1 VGYHAPARQYRQHAL
16 LDGKSSNEL
25 LRILLMR
32 VTGAIGSQGAIPK
45 QFGLINLLKAG
56 AAQLIVLH
64 HLAFYG
70 PMADQ
75 ARPLMPALID
85 WLDEYGRIAVQVFL
99 VVGGFLAAK
108 SLSPQAYPAI
118 ANPVSTIWRRYIRLV
133 LPFMAA
139 MLLAIGASAIAS
151 QWMSHDS
158 ISAPPTLPQLSAHL
172 LLMHDVLGYEA
183 LSAGAW
189 YVAIDF
195 QLYALVTLLLWGVGR
210 IAGQRFNTRLMP
222 ALVALCVSVSLLY
235 FNRDAGWDVWAPYFF
250 GSYGLGMLAWWA
262 SDPARKPGEVAL
274 LLAMTVLPTLVAL
287 NLEFRSRIAVALVVA
302 CVLFLFGRVRLADYR
317 SQGWAL
323 VNRLAAMSFSV
334 FLVHFPVCLVVNAA
348 FTRFVSEQ
356 PHAQALG
363 MLVAWLAS
371 LAAGAA
377 FYRWVEAPLGLMLAK
392 LSKPATPRPFLLS
405 QTGMQSRAIAKLRAS
420 R

>member
-1 VGYHAPARQYRQHAL
+1 MTKYT
-16 LDGKSSNEL
+16 
-25 LRILLMR
+25 
-32 VTGAIGSQGAIPK
+32 TGAT

-56 AAQLIVLH
+56 AAQMIVLH

-108 SLSPQAYPAI
+108 SLSPQAHPGI
-118 ANPVSTIWRRYIRLV
+118 AQPVGTIWRRYIKLAP
-133 LPFMAA
+133 PFMMA
-139 MLLAIGASAIAS
+139 MLLAIAASALAG
-151 QWMSHDS
+151 QWMTHES
-158 ISAPPTLPQLSAHL
+158 ISAPPTLSQLSAHAL
-172 LLMHDVLGYEA
+172 LLHDVLGYDA

-195 QLYALVTLLLWGVGR
+195 QLYALMTLLLWGAGR
-210 IAGQRFNTRLMP
+210 FAGPRVQRWLAP
-222 ALVALCVSVSLLY
+222 SAIALCVSISLFY
-235 FNRDAGWDVWAPYFF
+235 FNRDADWDVWAPYFI

-262 SDPARKPGEVAL
+262 SDPARRPGEARL
-274 LLAMTVLPTLVAL
+274 LLAMIVAPTLVAL
-287 NLEFRSRIAVALVVA
+287 ALDFRIRIAVALVVA
-302 CVLFLFGRVRLADYR
+302 CVLFLFGRIKLADVR
-317 SQGWAL
+317 SEAWAF
-323 VNRLAAMSFSV
+323 VNRMATISFSV

-356 PHAQALG
+356 PHAQAFG
-363 MLVAWLAS
+363 MLVAWFAS

-377 FYRWVEAPLGLMLAK
+377 FYRWVEAPLGQGLARFTQAA
-392 LSKPATPRPFLLS
+392 KPQPFLVR
-405 QTGMQSRAIAKLRAS
+405 QTGMQSRAIAKLRAA

>member
-1 VGYHAPARQYRQHAL
+1 MNLG
-16 LDGKSSNEL
+16 
-25 LRILLMR
+25 M
-32 VTGAIGSQGAIPK
+32 GASRPHGAVAT

-75 ARPLMPALID
+75 ARPLLPSLID

-108 SLSPQAYPAI
+108 SLSPQARPGI
-118 ANPVSTIWRRYIRLV
+118 DRPVATIWRRYIRLA

-139 MLLAIGASAIAS
+139 MLLAIAASALAS
-151 QWMSHDS
+151 QWMAHDS
-158 ISAPPTLPQLSAHL
+158 ISAPPTLSQLSAHAL
-172 LLMHDVLGYEA
+172 LLHDVLGYEA

-195 QLYALVTLLLWGVGR
+195 QLYALVTLLLWSVGHV
-210 IAGQRFNTRLMP
+210 AGQRRQSWLMP
-222 ALVALCVSVSLLY
+222 AVVAIGVGISLLY

-262 SDPARKPGEVAL
+262 SDPARRPGETTL
-274 LLAMTVLPTLVAL
+274 LLTVMVVPTLLAL

-302 CVLFLFGRVRLADYR
+302 CMLFLFGRIKLPDHPGH
-317 SQGWAL
+317 GWAL
-323 VNRLAAMSFSV
+323 VNRMAAISFSV
-334 FLVHFPVCLVVNAA
+334 FLVHFPVCLVVNAV
-348 FTRFVSEQ
+348 FTRFVSDQ
-356 PHAQALG
+356 PHEQALG
-363 MLVAWLAS
+363 MLVAWMAS
-371 LAAGAA
+371 LAAGAG
-377 FYRWVEAPLGLMLAK
+377 FYRWAELPLGRMLT
-392 LSKPATPRPFLLS
+392 SFMRPATPPSPSLS
-405 QTGMQSRAIAKLRAS
+405 IRAGMQSRAIAKLRLY

>member
-1 VGYHAPARQYRQHAL
+1 L
-16 LDGKSSNEL
+16 T
-25 LRILLMR
+25 
-32 VTGAIGSQGAIPK
+32 TGASGSHAAVQK

-85 WLDEYGRIAVQVFL
+85 WLDNYARIAVQVFL

-108 SLSPQAYPAI
+108 SLSPEAHPGI
-118 ANPVSTIWRRYIRLV
+118 GNPFGTIWRRYIKLAP
-133 LPFMAA
+133 PFMVA
-139 MLLAIGASAIAS
+139 MLLAIAASALARL
-151 QWMSHDS
+151 WMTHDS
-158 ISAPPTLPQLSAHL
+158 ISPPPTLAQLGAHL
-172 LLMHDVLGYEA
+172 LLLHGVLGYES

-195 QLYALVTLLLWGVGR
+195 QLYALATLLLWSAGR
-210 IAGQRFNTRLMP
+210 LAGQRFLPWLMP
-222 ALVALCVSVSLLY
+222 VLITLGVCASLLY
-235 FNRDAGWDVWAPYFF
+235 FNRDAGWDEWAPYFL

-262 SDPARKPGEVAL
+262 SDSARRPGDVTL
-274 LLAMTVLPTLVAL
+274 LLAMMVLPTLIAL
-287 NLEFRSRIAVALVVA
+287 TVDFRSRISVALVLA
-302 CVLFLFGRVRLADYR
+302 CVLFLFGRSSLASGR

-323 VNRLAAMSFSV
+323 VNRMATISFSV

-348 FTRFVSEQ
+348 FTRFVSDQ

-363 MLVAWLAS
+363 MLVAWAAS
-371 LAAGAA
+371 LAAGAV
-377 FYRWVEAPLGLMLAK
+377 FYRWVEVPLGRVLAARSK
-392 LSKPATPRPFLLS
+392 LAPTPRFS
-405 QTGMQSRAIAKLRAS
+405 AKAARLRLGLPAPKH
-420 R
+420 

>member
-1 VGYHAPARQYRQHAL
+1 M
-16 LDGKSSNEL
+16 
-25 LRILLMR
+25 RIR
-32 VTGAIGSQGAIPK
+32 TGANGPQGAVQK

-85 WLDEYGRIAVQVFL
+85 WLDAYGRIAVQVFL

-108 SLSPQAYPAI
+108 SLSPHAHPGVKH
-118 ANPVSTIWRRYIRLV
+118 PFGTIWRRYIRLA

-139 MLLAIGASAIAS
+139 MLLAICASALAS
-151 QWMSHDS
+151 QWMTHDS
-158 ISAPPTLPQLSAHL
+158 ISAPPTLSQLGAHL
-172 LLMHDVLGYEA
+172 LLMHDVLGYDA

-195 QLYALVTLLLWGVGR
+195 QLYALVTLLLWSAGH
-210 IAGQRFNTRLMP
+210 IAGQRFRHWLMP
-222 ALVALCVSVSLLY
+222 VLVTIGVSISLLY
-235 FNRDAGWDVWAPYFF
+235 FNRDANWDVWAPYFF

-262 SDPARKPGEVAL
+262 SDPARKPGEAAL
-274 LLAMTVLPTLVAL
+274 LLAMTVLPALIAL
-287 NLEFRSRIAVALVVA
+287 NAEFRSRIAVALVVA
-302 CVLFLFGRVRLADYR
+302 CLLFLFGRVKLADYR

-323 VNRLAAMSFSV
+323 VNRLATISFSV
-334 FLVHFPVCLVVNAA
+334 FLVHFPVCLVVNAG

-356 PHAQALG
+356 PHEQAFG
-363 MLVAWLAS
+363 MVVAWIAS

-377 FYRWVEAPLGLMLAK
+377 FYRWVEVPLGRVLM
-392 LSKPATPRPFLLS
+392 SFTQPATPRPSLVS
-405 QTGMQSRAIAKLRAS
+405 QAGMQSRAVAKLRAY

>member
-1 VGYHAPARQYRQHAL
+1 MLGYHAPARHYRRQSL
-16 LDGKSSNEL
+16 LDEVGHVIAEEL
-25 LRILLMR
+25 LMKDTK
-32 VTGAIGSQGAIPK
+32 VAG

-85 WLDEYGRIAVQVFL
+85 WLDAYGRIAVQVFL

-108 SLSPQAYPAI
+108 SLAPQANAGVGR
-118 ANPVSTIWRRYIRLV
+118 PVGTIWRRYIKLAP
-133 LPFMAA
+133 PFIMA
-139 MLLAIGASAIAS
+139 MLLAIGASALAS
-151 QWMSHDS
+151 QWMTHDS
-158 ISAPPTLPQLSAHL
+158 ISAPPTLAQLSAHL
-172 LLMHDVLGYEA
+172 LLLHDVLGYDA

-195 QLYALVTLLLWGVGR
+195 QLYALVTLLLWG
-210 IAGQRFNTRLMP
+210 AGRLMP
-222 ALVALCVSVSLLY
+222 ARFQAWLMPALIALCVSISLFY

-262 SDPARKPGEVAL
+262 SDPARRPGAVRL
-274 LLAMTVLPTLVAL
+274 LLGMILVPTLLAL
-287 NLEFRSRIAVALVVA
+287 AMDFRSRIAVALVVA
-302 CVLFLFGRVRLADYR
+302 CVLFLCGRIKLADYR
-317 SQGWAL
+317 SQAWTL
-323 VNRLAAMSFSV
+323 VYRLATISFSV

-356 PHAQALG
+356 PHEQAFG
-363 MLVAWLAS
+363 MVVAWVAS

-377 FYRWVEAPLGLMLAK
+377 FYRWVEVPLGRGLAT
-392 LSKPATPRPFLLS
+392 LTQPATPRPFLIS
-405 QTGMQSRAIAKLRAS
+405 QGGMQSRAIAKLRAS

>member
-1 VGYHAPARQYRQHAL
+1 
-16 LDGKSSNEL
+16 
-25 LRILLMR
+25 MT
-32 VTGAIGSQGAIPK
+32 VTKGTT

-108 SLSPQAYPAI
+108 SLSPQGQAAI
-118 ANPVSTIWRRYIRLV
+118 ANPTGTIWRRYIKLV
-133 LPFMAA
+133 PPFMAA

-151 QWMSHDS
+151 QWMTHES
-158 ISAPPTLPQLSAHL
+158 ISAPPTLSQLSAHL
-172 LLMHDVLGYEA
+172 LLLHDVLGYEA

-195 QLYALVTLLLWGVGR
+195 QLYALVTLLLWGVAR
-210 IAGQRFNTRLMP
+210 IAGQRHQAWLMP

-262 SDPARKPGEVAL
+262 SDPARKPGDAAL
-274 LLAMTVLPTLVAL
+274 LLAIIVVPTLVAL
-287 NLEFRSRIAVALVVA
+287 NIEFRSRIAVALVVA
-302 CVLFLFGRVRLADYR
+302 CVLFRFGRIKLADVR
-317 SQGWAL
+317 SQAWGL
-323 VNRLAAMSFSV
+323 VNRMATISFSV

-348 FTRFVSEQ
+348 FTRFVSDQ
-356 PHAQALG
+356 PHEQALG
-363 MLVAWLAS
+363 MLVAWFAS
-371 LAAGAA
+371 LAAGAV
-377 FYRWVEAPLGLMLAK
+377 FYRCVEAPLGGM
-392 LSKPATPRPFLLS
+392 LSKLTRPATSRPFLVR

>member
-1 VGYHAPARQYRQHAL
+1 MLGYHAPARQYRQRAL
-16 LDGKSSNEL
+16 LDGKVEQGIV
-25 LRILLMR
+25 RISLMKES
-32 VTGAIGSQGAIPK
+32 TGAK

-75 ARPLMPALID
+75 ARPLMPALVD

-108 SLSPQAYPAI
+108 SLSPQAQPGLN
-118 ANPVSTIWRRYIRLV
+118 NPFATIWRRYIRLA
-133 LPFMAA
+133 LPFMVA
-139 MLLAIGASAIAS
+139 MLLAIGASALAS
-151 QWMSHDS
+151 QWMIHDS
-158 ISAPPTLPQLSAHL
+158 ISAPPTLSQLGAHL
-172 LLMHDVLGYEA
+172 LLLHDVLGYDA

-195 QLYALVTLLLWGVGR
+195 QLYALVTLLLWGAGR
-210 IAGQRFNTRLMP
+210 LGGARSWIMP
-222 ALVALCVSVSLLY
+222 VLVTLGVSISLLY
-235 FNRDAGWDVWAPYFF
+235 FNRDADWDVWAPYFF

-262 SDPARKPGEVAL
+262 SDPARKPGAGAL
-274 LLAMTVLPTLVAL
+274 LLVMMVAPALVGL
-287 NLEFRSRIAVALVVA
+287 GLEFRSRIAVALVVA
-302 CVLFLFGRVRLADYR
+302 CGLFLFGRTRLADYR
-317 SQGWAL
+317 SQGWVL
-323 VNRLAAMSFSV
+323 VNRMATISFSV
-334 FLVHFPVCLVVNAA
+334 FLVHFPVCLVVNAG
-348 FTRFVSEQ
+348 FTRFVSDQ
-356 PHAQALG
+356 PHEQAFG
-363 MLVAWLAS
+363 MLIAWIAS

-377 FYRWVEAPLGLMLAK
+377 FYRWVETPLGRVLTTRTQ
-392 LSKPATPRPFLLS
+392 SATPRPFLIS

>member
-1 VGYHAPARQYRQHAL
+1 MTVRKG
-16 LDGKSSNEL
+16 
-25 LRILLMR
+25 
-32 VTGAIGSQGAIPK
+32 TK

-56 AAQLIVLH
+56 AAQVIVLH

-75 ARPLMPALID
+75 ARELMPSLID

-108 SLSPQAYPAI
+108 SLSPQANTGIKQA
-118 ANPVSTIWRRYIRLV
+118 ACTIWRRYIKLAP
-133 LPFMAA
+133 PFIVA
-139 MLLAIGASAIAS
+139 MLLAICASALAS
-151 QWMSHDS
+151 QWMNHDS
-158 ISAPPTLPQLSAHL
+158 ISAPPTLAQLSAHL
-172 LLMHDVLGYEA
+172 LLLHDVLGYEA

-195 QLYALVTLLLWGVGR
+195 QLYALVTLLLWGAGR
-210 IAGQRFNTRLMP
+210 LAGPRARSWAVPVLT
-222 ALVALCVSVSLLY
+222 ALCVAISLFY
-235 FNRDAGWDVWAPYFF
+235 FNRDADWDVWAPYFF

-274 LLAMTVLPTLVAL
+274 LLAAIVLPTMLAL
-287 NLEFRSRIAVALVVA
+287 ALDFRSRIAVALMVA
-302 CVLFLFGRVRLADYR
+302 CILFLFGRVKLADVR
-317 SQGWAL
+317 SQAWAL
-323 VNRLAAMSFSV
+323 VNRMAAISFSV

-348 FTRFVSEQ
+348 FTRFVVHQ
-356 PHAQALG
+356 PHAQSFG
-363 MLVAWLAS
+363 MLIAWVAS

-377 FYRWVEAPLGLMLAK
+377 FYRWVEVPLGRGLG
-392 LSKPATPRPFLLS
+392 SFTQYATPRPFLVRE
-405 QTGMQSRAIAKLRAS
+405 TRMQSRAIAKLRAV

>member
-1 VGYHAPARQYRQHAL
+1 MTVKKG
-16 LDGKSSNEL
+16 
-25 LRILLMR
+25 
-32 VTGAIGSQGAIPK
+32 TT

-85 WLDEYGRIAVQVFL
+85 WLDAYGRIAVQVFL

-108 SLSPQAYPAI
+108 SLSPQAHPTI
-118 ANPVSTIWRRYIRLV
+118 AHPGATIWRRYIRLA

-139 MLLAIGASAIAS
+139 ILLAIGASALARG
-151 QWMSHDS
+151 WMTHDS
-158 ISAPPTLPQLSAHL
+158 ISAPPTFSQLSAHF

-195 QLYALVTLLLWGVGR
+195 QLYALTTLLLWGAGR
-210 IAGQRFNTRLMP
+210 FAGARRQSWRVP
-222 ALVALCVSVSLLY
+222 VLVALCVGMSLFY
-235 FNRDAGWDVWAPYFF
+235 FNRDAAWDVWAPYFF

-262 SDPARKPGEVAL
+262 SDPARKPGEAAL
-274 LLAMTVLPTLVAL
+274 LLAMTVLPTLIAL

-302 CVLFLFGRVRLADYR
+302 CVLFLFGRIKLADYR
-317 SQGWAL
+317 SQAWTL
-323 VNRLAAMSFSV
+323 VNRLAAISFSV

-348 FTRFVSEQ
+348 FSRFVSEQ
-356 PHAQALG
+356 AHEQAFG
-363 MLVAWLAS
+363 MAIAWLAS

-377 FYRWVEAPLGLMLAK
+377 FYRWVEMPLGRMLTG
-392 LSKPATPRPFLLS
+392 LTLS
-405 QTGMQSRAIAKLRAS
+405 QPAMQSREVAKLRAY